1 VLELEERMTKAKTSS
16 PLTRNQKKKMSEV
29 PSEVKLWKIIPEVPR
44 DESERAELLEDLQVI
59 GCSDFLE
66 KPWGFKDD
74 RIVRELLDGVSN
86 EFENSIRA
94 QPVKWT
100 EETWREVYR
109 FGKGGA
115 GLAGRKDEFV
125 KGCFKDLPNPKDG
138 YAIEDCKDPR
148 HKRLLAFLIPIVYP
162 EKPNRITVTW
172 GNTIF
177 GALSGS
183 RKVNWARVMTNLI
196 VQLSARVGKSRAT
209 PICPFLFH
217 LYERNE
223 LLRGEEE
230 KAWRI
235 QEAMMKYGESG
246 SDDEAGSG
254 SGSEDD
260 EVSEPEE
267 EEETAVLLNRPPKRA
282 RQESKTEQAG
292 TTLVP
297 KEEGPSLASS
307 KSRFDSIC
315 NALGEL
321 QAEHDRRSDLL
332 KEACLIAACGPAEL
346 PDQIRK
352 LMVDQAK
359 VEDTKKLKEENARL
373 NLEVGKL
380 LNDNRAA
387 WVQAEAAAAAAEKI
401 RVFASQSGQVVAK
414 AQLFDEKVGIGSK
427 PSGTRIAMILTDY
440 SEKLERVL
448 GEMRVVVTQVADL
461 LRQPV
466 HHDLMASSSKGLP
479 TLSKLSFPDN
489 FSEVPIVDALTGAE
503 VTPESRIPFCP
514 HHGKKLERKIQY
526 RPTVSGSELEEVP
539 IPDLDQRPD
548 RETQSQETETAG
560 FSTPKAK
567 K

>member
-1 VLELEERMTKAKTSS
+1 MTKAKTSS
-16 PLTRNQKKKMSEV
+16 PLTRNQKKKMSKV
-29 PSEVKLWKIIPEVPR
+29 PSEVKLRKIIPEVPR
-44 DESERAELLEDLQVI
+44 DESERAELLEDLQVL
-59 GCSDFLE
+59 GCSGFLE

-74 RIVRELLDGVSN
+74 NIVRELLDGVSN

-100 EETWREVYR
+100 KETWREVYR

-125 KGCFKDLPNPKDG
+125 KGCFKELPNPKDG
-138 YAIEDCKDPR
+138 FAIEDCKDPR

-172 GNTIF
+172 GNAIF
-177 GALSGS
+177 GALSGG
-183 RKVNWARVMTNLI
+183 RKVNWARIMTNLI
-196 VQLSARVGKSRAT
+196 VQLSVRVGKSRAT

-223 LLRGEEE
+223 LLRAEEE
-230 KAWRI
+230 KAWWI

-267 EEETAVLLNRPPKRA
+267 EEEMAVLLNRPPKRA
-282 RQESKTEQAG
+282 RQENKSEQAG
-292 TTLVP
+292 ATLVP
-297 KEEGPSLASS
+297 KEEGLSLASS

-321 QAEHDRRSDLL
+321 QAEHDRRSELL
-332 KEACLIAACGPAEL
+332 QEACFLAVCGPAEL
-346 PDQIRK
+346 PDHIRK

-401 RVFASQSGQVVAK
+401 RAFAHQSGQVVAK
-414 AQLFDEKVGIGSK
+414 AQLFDEKVGIDSK

-440 SEKLERVL
+440 SEKLEQIL
-448 GEMRVVVTQVADL
+448 GEMRVVVTQVSDL

-489 FSEVPIVDALTGAE
+489 FSEVPIVDVLKGAE
-503 VTPESRIPFCP
+503 VTPESQVPYCP
-514 HHGKKLERKIQY
+514 HRGKKPERKMRY
-526 RPTVSGSELEEVP
+526 RPTASGSELEEVP
-539 IPDLDQRPD
+539 IPDLDQRTD
-548 RETQSQETETAG
+548 REAQSQETETAG